1 MSEMDSDSALRVVL
15 VDDEP
20 FAREALRA
28 LLNSADGVEVLA
40 ECSNGKEALAVL
52 QTNPPDLLFLD
63 VEMPEMTGLELLA
76 ELPPDKRPA
85 VIFTT
90 AYAEYA
96 LDAFEVDAIDYLKK
110 PFDEERFSAALSR
123 ARERLR
129 PSADARGTSSVD
141 RLTIHREGRL
151 ELIDLETVEWI

>member
-40 ECSNGKEALAVL
+40 ECANGKEALAVL

-110 PFDEERFSAALSR
+110 PFDLS
-123 ARERLR
+123 L
-129 PSADARGTSSVD
+129 
-141 RLTIHREGRL
+141 IH
-151 ELIDLETVEWI
+151 I